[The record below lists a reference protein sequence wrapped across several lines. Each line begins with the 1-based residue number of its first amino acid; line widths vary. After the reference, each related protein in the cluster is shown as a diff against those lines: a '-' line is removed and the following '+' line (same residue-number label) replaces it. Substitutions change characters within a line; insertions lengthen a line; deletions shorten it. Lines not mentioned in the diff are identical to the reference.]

1 VIVAENN
8 LRWPKKDNS
17 GWPKA
22 LVIESKPG
30 RAGLKSGQ
38 KPVPRREKAPRI
50 CPAGRDLRAG
60 QHRCIGNF
68 RGFAGFSQMGCLV
81 LQRKKFA

>member
-1 VIVAENN
+1 MAKSPGHRKQTWARRAEK
-8 LRWPKKDNS
+8 WP
-17 GWPKA
+17 
-22 LVIESKPG
+22 
-30 RAGLKSGQ
+30 